1 MKLKLKIEPFN
12 NIKLIRRKKGL
23 PYLWREDLIMSIFNK
38 INDITYLTFK
48 IKYLVFKLLIL
59 LILCIL

>member
-23 PYLWREDLIMSIFNK
+23 PYLWREDLIMFIFNK
-38 INDITYLTFK
+38 KNDIHTSLLNK
-48 IKYLVFKLLIL
+48 IFSL
-59 LILCIL
+59 